1 MKGLTAIA
9 LLLAG
14 CAAEPD
20 APTAY
25 RQAQELIGDRPL
37 RSLSRAEL
45 VQAERLAGQA
55 RALDP
60 ELHEATFALAAL
72 YVARGAY
79 EDATALYRSL
89 VEVRPDDGR
98 VYAELGL
105 SLAAQ
110 GRYSGALRAYQDAAR
125 RGEKSAL
132 IYARLGHAYQ
142 ALGHLQENLH
152 AARAAY
158 RASLQLVPEQ
168 AEVRY
173 QLARVEARL
182 GQDEEARTLMQQ
194 ALDAA
199 PEDTGIRADLAVL
212 YREAGQRQLARA
224 ALVEGLATRDGGDEE
239 AVLHYEL
246 GRLLWEEGDGAGALA
261 QFERAQVADP
271 DLHLVYHYLG
281 LIHSAEGRLD
291 SARAAFVELASRQ
304 PSDAAVQV
312 SIGIVHSRTGALAEA
327 EEAFKAAIALGGA
340 EGDAALKLGGLYVH
354 QRRLRAAVQVF
365 KKATTAHPHH
375 AELFASLGDVYR
387 QLGLLGAAVQ
397 AGEEGCP
404 ARTRAGAV
412 ALPPRLDLR
421 EIRSRP
427 SAGRVARVRIFGKGR
442 RARGAAAGPRALAPA
457 NLATGGMMIDLV
469 AFDLDGTVLDSEGRL
484 AASAVTAIEELI
496 VRGIPTASVSGR
508 SIRRGLYPFTAYP
521 ALARALYIGGY
532 NGSVVL
538 GPGAGAERE
547 VLREE
552 RLDEASFAQI
562 VEYGRA
568 EGLNLI
574 YCLFERTAAG
584 VAEEYRYVRP
594 MDYLES
600 FEEPGM
606 VLDVDLYARCQSGE
620 LGAPPKVM
628 LEVEPERREQH
639 IADIEAL
646 CGDQIYVA
654 WANPGMVEFMR
665 RGVNKGV
672 ALQTLTERVGGCA
685 ERVLAIGDA
694 NNDLPMLRAA
704 GIGVLLG
711 NAKDEVKAAVAGD
724 GVRIGPAF
732 AEDGFAK
739 MVREYALDGQEPK

>member
-1 MKGLTAIA
+1 M
-9 LLLAG
+9 
-14 CAAEPD
+14 
-20 APTAY
+20 
-25 RQAQELIGDRPL
+25 
-37 RSLSRAEL
+37 
-45 VQAERLAGQA
+45 
-55 RALDP
+55 
-60 ELHEATFALAAL
+60 AAL

-89 VEVRPDDGR
+89 VEARPDDGR

-105 SLAAQ
+105 SLATQ

-291 SARAAFVELASRQ
+291 SALAAFTELASRQ
-304 PSDAAVQV
+304 PGDAAQV
-312 SIGIVHSRTGALAEA
+312 SIGIVHSHMGALAEA

-397 AGEEGCP
+397 AGEEAVRLEP
-404 ARTRAGAV
+404 ERALWRFHLASTYERLDPDQARAEWRAYASL
-412 ALPPRLDLR
+412 AKDDEREAPRL
-421 EIRSRP
+421 
-427 SAGRVARVRIFGKGR
+427 AHAR
-442 RARGAAAGPRALAPA
+442 APA

-620 LGAPPKVM
+620 LGTPAKVM

-732 AEDGFAK
+732 VEDGFAK
-739 MVREYALDGQEPK
+739 MVREYALDGQEQK

>member
-1 MKGLTAIA
+1 
-9 LLLAG
+9 
-14 CAAEPD
+14 
-20 APTAY
+20 
-25 RQAQELIGDRPL
+25 
-37 RSLSRAEL
+37 
-45 VQAERLAGQA
+45 
-55 RALDP
+55 
-60 ELHEATFALAAL
+60 
-72 YVARGAY
+72 
-79 EDATALYRSL
+79 
-89 VEVRPDDGR
+89 
-98 VYAELGL
+98 
-105 SLAAQ
+105 
-110 GRYSGALRAYQDAAR
+110 
-125 RGEKSAL
+125 
-132 IYARLGHAYQ
+132 
-142 ALGHLQENLH
+142 
-152 AARAAY
+152 
-158 RASLQLVPEQ
+158 
-168 AEVRY
+168 
-173 QLARVEARL
+173 
-182 GQDEEARTLMQQ
+182 
-194 ALDAA
+194 
-199 PEDTGIRADLAVL
+199 
-212 YREAGQRQLARA
+212 
-224 ALVEGLATRDGGDEE
+224 
-239 AVLHYEL
+239 
-246 GRLLWEEGDGAGALA
+246 
-261 QFERAQVADP
+261 
-271 DLHLVYHYLG
+271 
-281 LIHSAEGRLD
+281 
-291 SARAAFVELASRQ
+291 
-304 PSDAAVQV
+304 
-312 SIGIVHSRTGALAEA
+312 
-327 EEAFKAAIALGGA
+327 
-340 EGDAALKLGGLYVH
+340 
-354 QRRLRAAVQVF
+354 
-365 KKATTAHPHH
+365 
-375 AELFASLGDVYR
+375 
-387 QLGLLGAAVQ
+387 
-397 AGEEGCP
+397 
-404 ARTRAGAV
+404 
-412 ALPPRLDLR
+412 
-421 EIRSRP
+421 
-427 SAGRVARVRIFGKGR
+427 
-442 RARGAAAGPRALAPA
+442 
-457 NLATGGMMIDLV
+457 MIDLV

-732 AEDGFAK
+732 VEDGFAK

>member
-1 MKGLTAIA
+1 
-9 LLLAG
+9 
-14 CAAEPD
+14 
-20 APTAY
+20 
-25 RQAQELIGDRPL
+25 
-37 RSLSRAEL
+37 
-45 VQAERLAGQA
+45 
-55 RALDP
+55 
-60 ELHEATFALAAL
+60 
-72 YVARGAY
+72 
-79 EDATALYRSL
+79 
-89 VEVRPDDGR
+89 
-98 VYAELGL
+98 
-105 SLAAQ
+105 
-110 GRYSGALRAYQDAAR
+110 
-125 RGEKSAL
+125 
-132 IYARLGHAYQ
+132 
-142 ALGHLQENLH
+142 
-152 AARAAY
+152 
-158 RASLQLVPEQ
+158 
-168 AEVRY
+168 
-173 QLARVEARL
+173 
-182 GQDEEARTLMQQ
+182 
-194 ALDAA
+194 
-199 PEDTGIRADLAVL
+199 
-212 YREAGQRQLARA
+212 
-224 ALVEGLATRDGGDEE
+224 
-239 AVLHYEL
+239 
-246 GRLLWEEGDGAGALA
+246 
-261 QFERAQVADP
+261 
-271 DLHLVYHYLG
+271 
-281 LIHSAEGRLD
+281 
-291 SARAAFVELASRQ
+291 
-304 PSDAAVQV
+304 
-312 SIGIVHSRTGALAEA
+312 
-327 EEAFKAAIALGGA
+327 
-340 EGDAALKLGGLYVH
+340 
-354 QRRLRAAVQVF
+354 
-365 KKATTAHPHH
+365 
-375 AELFASLGDVYR
+375 
-387 QLGLLGAAVQ
+387 
-397 AGEEGCP
+397 
-404 ARTRAGAV
+404 
-412 ALPPRLDLR
+412 
-421 EIRSRP
+421 
-427 SAGRVARVRIFGKGR
+427 
-442 RARGAAAGPRALAPA
+442 
-457 NLATGGMMIDLV
+457 MIDLV

-538 GPGAGAERE
+538 GPGEGAERE

-584 VAEEYRYVRP
+584 VAEEYRYVQP

-620 LGAPPKVM
+620 LGTPPKVM